1 MGGLDGADSRT
12 WPLLF
17 TSYAPGRTRR
27 HGASRDIEH
36 PQGANYLRPYA
47 PGRTRTCDPRLRRP
61 VLYPAELRALVTS
74 SARLRGDPAA
84 GVSKLATG
92 IEPVTSSL
100 PRMRS
105 TPELREPATASGGQT
120 GAAGLEPA
128 TAGFGDRCSAKLSY
142 APTASAWL
150 GADLN
155 HRHPRFQR
163 GALPS

>member
-61 VLYPAELRALVTS
+61 VLYPAELRALVAS

-84 GVSKLATG
+84 GV
-92 IEPVTSSL
+92 
-100 PRMRS
+100 
-105 TPELREPATASGGQT
+105 
-120 GAAGLEPA
+120 
-128 TAGFGDRCSAKLSY
+128 
-142 APTASAWL
+142 
-150 GADLN
+150 
-155 HRHPRFQR
+155 
-163 GALPS
+163 